1 MKEKKVPLRFCSVPF
16 SNPLGFTWVETL
28 ERKGKRLTRS
38 SKEQETIML
47 SCERKLTGTMKE
59 ERNESI

>member
-1 MKEKKVPLRFCSVPF
+1 M
-16 SNPLGFTWVETL
+16 
-28 ERKGKRLTRS
+28 TRS

-59 ERNESI
+59 ESNESTLTKSPFTVLSTPLKVFMIPFDRG